1 MMIHMHM
8 RLREIIWM
16 SEPVSQLRFL
26 NAFGNC
32 VKKFLNFV
40 SLLFYL
46 HSAD

>member
-1 MMIHMHM
+1 MHV

-16 SEPVSQLRFL
+16 SEPVSQLQFL
-26 NAFGNC
+26 DAFGNR
-32 VKKFLNFV
+32 VKNFLNFV